1 MIRNINTDVY
11 RRLGLV
17 SSDENDN
24 FSDRVSKYTEVL
36 NNKNYSIFLENV
48 TLKTTINDYI
58 SNSSN
63 FVARAEDANNTKK
76 NFFRKIIDRILEIW
90 DKFLDWLYRVQ
101 IKIVTSRLFKK
112 VNSVLEKLKRKFNV
126 YPIDIKIKKYIKV
139 EFIDSSYLNDGLE
152 EYTKNFENAS
162 IYVQKRL
169 KFLKDISDEL
179 REGLNSL
186 EESVISKIYKKFDRD
201 SLDDY
206 SKMAGL
212 LHWCSV
218 NRYSKRITGE
228 GIYGTTDKDSY
239 VTIKIKNK
247 EEDERIRSLLRKKVE
262 QIKRNLETSEVK
274 LKDLVEAGKSAKNS
288 VEKLINDNMQK
299 NITNETIINLINRI
313 SEKLNSYTTD
323 QINRTN
329 KFVQDSNKDFYKA
342 LSILESDLSEFL
354 K

>member
-1 MIRNINTDVY
+1 MIENIDTDVY
-11 RRLGLV
+11 RRLGLTYRNKETNR
-17 SSDENDN
+17 SGI
-24 FSDRVSKYTEVL
+24 VSKYTEVL
-36 NNKNYSIFLENV
+36 NNKNCSIFLENV
-48 TLKTTINDYI
+48 TLKTAINEYV

-63 FVARAEDANNTKK
+63 FVTRAEDGNDTKK
-76 NFFRKIIDRILEIW
+76 SFFRKIVDRILEIW
-90 DKFLDWLYRVQ
+90 DKFLYWLYRVQ

-126 YPIDIKIKKYIKV
+126 YPINIKIKKYIKV

-186 EESVISKIYKKFDRD
+186 EESIISKIYKKFDQD
-201 SLDDY
+201 SLDDW
-206 SKMAGL
+206 SKMTGL
-212 LHWCSV
+212 IQWCSV
-218 NRYSKRITGE
+218 NRYSYRITGE
-228 GIYGTTDKDSY
+228 GIYDTTDHDSY

-247 EEDERIRSLLRKKVE
+247 EEDARIRSLLTKKVE

-274 LKDLVEAGKSAKNS
+274 LKDLVEAGKNAKNS
-288 VEKLINDNMQK
+288 VEKLINDNSQK

-313 SEKLNSYTTD
+313 SEKLNSYTAD

-329 KFVQDSNKDFYKA
+329 KFVQNSNKDFYKA

>member
-17 SSDENDN
+17 SSDENNN

-36 NNKNYSIFLENV
+36 SNKSYSIFLENV
-48 TLKTTINDYI
+48 TIKTTINDYI
-58 SNSSN
+58 SNSSR
-63 FVARAEDANNTKK
+63 FVSRAEDGNGTKK

-90 DKFLDWLYRVQ
+90 NRFLDWLYRVQ
-101 IKIVTSRLFKK
+101 IKIVTSRMFKK
-112 VNSVLEKLKRKFNV
+112 VSSILEKLKRKFNV
-126 YPIDIKIKKYIKV
+126 YPIDVKIKKYIKA

-186 EESVISKIYKKFDRD
+186 EESTISKIYKKFDRD

-239 VTIKIKNK
+239 VTIKIKDK
-247 EEDERIRSLLRKKVE
+247 EEDERIRSLLTKKVE
-262 QIKRNLETSEVK
+262 QIKRNLETSEAK
-274 LKDLVEAGKSAKNS
+274 LKDLVEAGKSTKNS

-313 SEKLNSYTTD
+313 SEKLNLYTTD

-329 KFVQDSNKDFYKA
+329 RFVQDSNKDFYKA
-342 LSILESDLSEFL
+342 LSILEADLSEFL

>member
-63 FVARAEDANNTKK
+63 FVARAEGTNNTKK

-112 VNSVLEKLKRKFNV
+112 VNSILGKLKKKFGL
-126 YPIDIKIKKYIKV
+126 YPIEIKIKTYIK
-139 EFIDSSYLNDGLE
+139 EGFIDDSSLNEYLEKYAKKFENGSTLVKNEFENMKKFSDKLKKDLDNSDDFFINNSLKKYNNLNIFEGTFNMNHWDDMNTFLHNIVYNRLE
-152 EYTKNFENAS
+152 EYTTL
-162 IYVQKRL
+162 I
-169 KFLKDISDEL
+169 
-179 REGLNSL
+179 
-186 EESVISKIYKKFDRD
+186 
-201 SLDDY
+201 
-206 SKMAGL
+206 
-212 LHWCSV
+212 
-218 NRYSKRITGE
+218 
-228 GIYGTTDKDSY
+228 
-239 VTIKIKNK
+239 IKNK
-247 EEDERIRSLLRKKVE
+247 EEDTKIKSSLTKKIE
-262 QIKRNLETSEVK
+262 QIKLILERVDRQFNELYKMGKNVKKSIEELTKEIDRRNIDNKHTI
-274 LKDLVEAGKSAKNS
+274 
-288 VEKLINDNMQK
+288 KLINEIYED
-299 NITNETIINLINRI
+299 INRHTADLTKKT
-313 SEKLNSYTTD
+313 SEIVQNVNKHFSKELIKLE
-323 QINRTN
+323 
-329 KFVQDSNKDFYKA
+329 A
-342 LSILESDLSEFL
+342 DLSEFL